1 MCTVHVNIVCLFFY
15 LYKARAP
22 SSPVVIVGTHIDLLK
37 PEEKEKVK
45 ADFKQL
51 ICQKFLM
58 GRGPQQLRE
67 LGLPRIIDIVYVG
80 CAAGGRGE
88 GIAELRK
95 SLYDI
100 AFTLPVPKGGIILK
114 DLPPSYT
121 HSSLLNTFRC
131 WQYSC

>member
-1 MCTVHVNIVCLFFY
+1 MLFC
-15 LYKARAP
+15 KARAP

-37 PEEKEKVK
+37 LEEKEKVK

-51 ICQKFLM
+51 ICQKYLM
-58 GRGPQQLRE
+58 GRGPLQLRE

-80 CAAGGRGE
+80 CASGGRGE

-100 AFTLPVPKGGIILK
+100 AFTLPVPKG
-114 DLPPSYT
+114 D
-121 HSSLLNTFRC
+121 
-131 WQYSC
+131 